1 MENSNINLTEAEW
14 AVMEFLWEN
23 APCTGREVT
32 EALHRQMNWSRSTTL
47 TLLRRLEGK
56 GAVASDPDVEPMTFR
71 PLIAR
76 EAVAVAETRHLL
88 DRAYR
93 GSLSLLVSALTRR
106 ETLPQDE
113 IDELYAILAEM
124 EGKQHD

>member
-1 MENSNINLTEAEW
+1 MLRKMS
-14 AVMEFLWEN
+14 
-23 APCTGREVT
+23 
-32 EALHRQMNWSRSTTL
+32 WSRSTTL

-56 GAVASDPDVEPMTFR
+56 GAVISDASTEPMTFR
-71 PLIAR
+71 PVIAR
-76 EAVAVAETRHLL
+76 EEAVAAETKHLL

-106 ETLPQDE
+106 ETLPQEE

-124 EGKQHD
+124 EGKNHD

>member
-1 MENSNINLTEAEW
+1 MVSDVNAEPT
-14 AVMEFLWEN
+14 A
-23 APCTGREVT
+23 
-32 EALHRQMNWSRSTTL
+32 
-47 TLLRRLEGK
+47 
-56 GAVASDPDVEPMTFR
+56 FR
-71 PLIAR
+71 PVIAR
-76 EAVAVAETRHLL
+76 EEAAVAETKHLL

-124 EGKQHD
+124 EEKNNA

>member
-1 MENSNINLTEAEW
+1 MENSSISLTEAEW
-14 AVMEFLWEN
+14 AVMEYLWEK
-23 APCTGREVT
+23 APCTGREAV
-32 EALHRQMNWSRSTTL
+32 EAMHREMGWSRSTTL

-56 GAVASDPDVEPMTFR
+56 NAVLSDAGTEPMTVR

-76 EAVAVAETRHLL
+76 EEAVVAETRHLL

-106 ETLPQDE
+106 EALPQEE

-124 EGKQHD
+124 EGKNHD